1 MVTAPPA
8 PSAPTPRAAVLEEL
22 RAQVRQA
29 RELSTSGRPAQ
40 ATALVRAARRRAQ
53 RLDPDDE
60 VRVLLARSDLTE
72 STAVLDMTGSLP
84 EALVLV
90 DRAEAAAREM
100 AAPQLLATAV
110 AQRAL
115 LVLRAGDTSAALTA
129 FDAAVQ
135 HLDAMDARDRAIV
148 MLNRGV
154 LRLEH
159 SRLDG
164 ARDDLTRSVGHAVE
178 AADATLESMARHNLG
193 YVDFLSGRLPRAIA
207 AYRQAAATWP
217 DDPHPAMQ
225 LDLARGLREAG
236 LLSEADDVLARVAA
250 HAREARL
257 FQDLGETE
265 LVLGECA
272 LAQGQPRR
280 ALTHAR
286 SARRRFERRRNL
298 RWQRTAELA
307 VLRCERATLADGTS
321 ATSRSALERLAR
333 RAEQLAAVCVSER
346 RADLARWASVLAAE
360 CRLRAGSRPDGL
372 PAVRALD
379 PLPLRLAVREVRAL
393 GAATDADPNRAL
405 REVRSGLDELGA
417 FQRSL
422 GSLDLRTAGAV
433 HGVRLA
439 RIGLEVALAQG
450 RTDQVLSVVERSRAI
465 SSRLPRLSPPGDAAT
480 AGLLTELRRVEDEAT
495 ALTGEP
501 AAAALLARLRARAST
516 LQREIRARSWE
527 VEGDGGSR
535 VALAPTTGEIRTAAR
550 SQGTAF
556 LSLARHRDRWLAVLV
571 HGRRTE
577 LTDLAGAAGVAE
589 LVRRVRADL
598 DVLASPH
605 LPGPMADSVRS
616 SLRLGLHRLDAL
628 LLGPLRLD
636 GEPVVVS
643 CSGPLA
649 LLPWGLLPSRAGVP
663 TVTTPSA
670 STWVRGSA
678 RRRPVPPRTTAR
690 AGPGLRAS
698 EQEARAV
705 AATWPGAELLGGASA
720 TTAAAHAA
728 LAGTDVLHVAAH
740 GTHREENPLFSSL
753 RLADGPLYAYEI
765 DPERGVPSCVTL
777 SACEAGLATLRPGDE
792 GLGLTHVLLH
802 VGVAAVV
809 AGVARVRDDVAATV
823 MQRVHT
829 LMAGGASTAEALAT
843 AGDESGDAP
852 VPAPFVAF
860 GAAW

>member
-1 MVTAPPA
+1 
-8 PSAPTPRAAVLEEL
+8 VLAEL
-22 RAQVRQA
+22 HAQVRRA

-40 ATALVRAARRRAQ
+40 ATVLLHAARRRAE
-53 RLDPDDE
+53 RLEPEAE
-60 VRVLLARSDLTE
+60 VRTLVARSYLTE
-72 STAVLDMTGSLP
+72 STSVLDMTGRLADAL
-84 EALVLV
+84 ALVG
-90 DRAEAAAREM
+90 RAEETAREV
-100 AAPQLLATAV
+100 ASPALLATVA

-115 LVLRAGDTSAALTA
+115 LVLRAGDTRAALTA
-129 FDAAVQ
+129 FDEAAR
-135 HLDAMDARDRAIV
+135 HLDAMEPRDRAIV

-159 SRLDG
+159 TRLDG
-164 ARDDLTRSVGHAVE
+164 ARDDLTRSVAHAVE

-207 AYRQAAATWP
+207 AYRHAAATWP

-225 LDLARGLREAG
+225 LDLARGLRETG
-236 LLSEADDVLARVAA
+236 LLSEADEVLARVAA
-250 HAREARL
+250 QARGARL

-265 LVLGECA
+265 LVLAECA

-280 ALTHAR
+280 ALTQAR

-298 RWQRTAELA
+298 RWLRRAELT
-307 VLRCERATLADGTS
+307 VLRCERAVIDDGSGGGTRTALA
-321 ATSRSALERLAR
+321 RLAR
-333 RAEQLAAVCVSER
+333 RAGQLADACAAER
-346 RADLARWASVLAAE
+346 RDDLARSATVLAAE
-360 CRLRAGSRPDGL
+360 CHLRAGDPRDRL
-372 PAVRALD
+372 PAVRAVD

-393 GAATDADPNRAL
+393 GAAADADPARAL
-405 REVRSGLDELGA
+405 REVRKGLDELGA

-439 RIGLEVALAQG
+439 RIGLEVALDRG
-450 RTDQVLSVVERSRAI
+450 RPGQVLSVVERSRAI
-465 SSRLPRLSPPGDAAT
+465 STRLPRLGPPDDAAT
-480 AGLLTELRRVEDEAT
+480 AALLTELRRVEDEAT
-495 ALTGEP
+495 ALAGEP
-501 AAAALLARLRARAST
+501 AAAPRLSRLRARAAT

-535 VALAPTTGEIRTAAR
+535 VALAPSVTDIRTAAR
-550 SQGTAF
+550 DQGTAF

-571 HGRRTE
+571 HGRRTD
-577 LTDLAGAAGVAE
+577 LTHLAGTAEVAG

-598 DVLASPH
+598 DVLASPQ
-605 LPGPMADSVRS
+605 LPGPMADAVRT
-616 SLRLGLHRLDAL
+616 SLALGLDRLEAVL
-628 LLGPLRLD
+628 LEPLRLE
-636 GEPVVVS
+636 GVPVVIS

-649 LLPWGLLPSRAGVP
+649 LLPWGLLASRVGVP

-670 STWVRGSA
+670 GTWLQGRA
-678 RRRPVPPRTTAR
+678 RRRPAEPRTTAL

-705 AATWPGAELLGGASA
+705 AATWPGADLLSGASA

-728 LAGTDVLHVAAH
+728 LAGSDVLHVAAH
-740 GTHREENPLFSSL
+740 GSHREENPLFSSL

-765 DPERGVPSCVTL
+765 DPARGTPPCVTL

-802 VGVAAVV
+802 VGAAAVV

-829 LMAGGASTAEALAT
+829 LMAGGASSAEALAT
-843 AGDESGDAP
+843 AGAESREAP